1 MRAMADFIMRGRVQA
16 TLVVVGCAALPLLFW
31 LSAAA
36 GCLVFLRRG
45 FKDASGVLV
54 WALLP
59 ALAWWFFGEPR
70 ILLVLFGS
78 LGLAALLRAG
88 QSWNRVLLFSIALG
102 LVYGV
107 ALGSVFREPIEFLA
121 KEIAKILPQ
130 MLDGLYQQLKVEE
143 RARLEGM
150 IAPVLTGLIAA
161 LLQVVSV
168 LALMLGRYWQA
179 VLYNP
184 GGFGREFRAVR
195 LPLLPALA
203 LLVCMLV
210 GPNFGTGL
218 AMLTPMCSVPLVFAG
233 LALIHGL
240 VAQGRLAKFWLVG
253 LYVTLLLFMQLIY
266 PLLVVLAIVDSL
278 IDFRGRRASSD
289 DADNG
294 SANGE
299 G

>member
-1 MRAMADFIMRGRVQA
+1 MRALADFIMRGRVQA

-36 GCLVFLRRG
+36 GSLVFLRRG
-45 FKDASGVLV
+45 FKDASGVLA

-59 ALAWWFFGEPR
+59 ALVWWYFGEPR
-70 ILLVLFGS
+70 TLMVLLGT

-88 QSWNRVLLFSIALG
+88 QSWNRVLLYSIALG

-107 ALGSVFREPIEFLA
+107 ALGSVFREPIESLA
-121 KEIAKILPQ
+121 QEIAKILPQ
-130 MLDGLYQQLKVEE
+130 MLDGIYQQLKVEE
-143 RARLEGM
+143 RARLEGL

-161 LLQVVSV
+161 LLQAVSV

-179 VLYNP
+179 ALYNP

-195 LPLLPALA
+195 LPLAVALG
-203 LLVCMLV
+203 LLVLILV
-210 GPNFGTGL
+210 GPNFGTEL
-218 AMLTPMCSVPLVFAG
+218 AMLTPLCTIPLVFAG
-233 LALIHGL
+233 LAVIHGL
-240 VAQGRLAKFWLVG
+240 VAQKRLAKFWLVG

-278 IDFRGRRASSD
+278 IDFRGRGASSN

>member
-1 MRAMADFIMRGRVQA
+1 MRALADFIMRGRVQA

-36 GCLVFLRRG
+36 GSLVFLRRG
-45 FKDASGVLV
+45 FKDASGVLA

-59 ALAWWFFGEPR
+59 ALAWWYFGEPR
-70 ILLVLFGS
+70 TLMVLLGT

-88 QSWNRVLLFSIALG
+88 HSWNRVLLSSIALG
-102 LVYGV
+102 LVYGAV
-107 ALGSVFREPIEFLA
+107 LGSVFREPIDTLA
-121 KEIAKILPQ
+121 QEIAKILPQ
-130 MLDGLYQQLKVEE
+130 MLDGIYQKLTVEE
-143 RARLEGM
+143 RGRLEGL

-161 LLQVVSV
+161 LLQAVSV

-179 VLYNP
+179 ALYNP

-195 LPLLPALA
+195 LPLAVALV
-203 LLVCMLV
+203 LLVLILV
-210 GPNFGTGL
+210 GPNFGTEL
-218 AMLTPMCSVPLVFAG
+218 AMLTPLCTIPLVFAG
-233 LALIHGL
+233 LAVMHGL

-278 IDFRGRRASSD
+278 IDFRGRGASK

>member
-1 MRAMADFIMRGRVQA
+1 MRALADFIMRGRVQA
-16 TLVVVGCAALPLLFW
+16 TLVVVGCAAMPLLFW

-45 FKDASGVLV
+45 MSDAFGVLA

-59 ALAWWFFGEPR
+59 ALVWWFFGEPR
-70 ILLVLFGS
+70 TLMVLLGS
-78 LGLAALLRAG
+78 LGLAALLRSG
-88 QSWNRVLLFSIALG
+88 QSWNRVLLVSVVLG

-107 ALGSVFREPIEFLA
+107 VLGAVFREPIEAMSQELQ
-121 KEIAKILPQ
+121 KLLPQ
-130 MLDGLYQQLKVEE
+130 MLDGLYQQLSVDEQ
-143 RARLEGM
+143 ARLGAL
-150 IAPVLTGLIAA
+150 IAPVLNGLIAA
-161 LLQVVSV
+161 LLQAVSL

-179 VLYNP
+179 LLYNP
-184 GGFGREFRAVR
+184 GGFGREFRSIRITAG
-195 LPLLPALA
+195 PAMLLLA
-203 LLVCMLV
+203 CMLV
-210 GPNFGTGL
+210 APNFGSQL
-218 AMLTPMCSVPLVFAG
+218 AMLTPLCSVPLVFAG

-240 VAQGRLAKFWLVG
+240 VAEKRLARFWLVG

-278 IDFRGRRASSD
+278 IDFRGRMAPKNG
-289 DADNG
+289 ADNG